1 MRIYTVGEQTL
12 KKNINL
18 LLVLLVT
25 SPIAQAVDSLEDLD
39 LESLMAMDVQVT
51 SAMKRSQSAFDTASS
66 IYVLTKERITH
77 SGASSVP
84 EALKM
89 VPGLVVRQLDNN
101 QWAIS
106 ARGVA
111 SRFSSKMLVM
121 IDGQSLYTPQ
131 FSAVYWE
138 TLNVPLYDIER
149 IEVIRGQ
156 GGQLWSSNANNG
168 VINIITKNSIDTR
181 GLFVDAASGSQ
192 VNIDANI
199 RYGADIGSSGS
210 YRVYGHVKDGNASKK
225 GLTVEPNDT
234 TEQYSLGG
242 RLDFSLNDDWSGFIQ
257 GDMTESTL
265 GQNYRGVVDDTNENV
280 TFSGELER
288 TDSRLMA
295 RLENRISDSANQMIQ
310 VSWLDQSGTQ
320 TYLQEEFESFDI
332 DYQMNF
338 IYQALQLDWG
348 LNYRYSTIS
357 FEDSLFLHSDK
368 DFDNLQ
374 QFGGFVQAQFALIP
388 EQLDFV
394 IGTRAEHNDLT
405 DWEYQPL
412 ARLLWKPEDNQVLWT
427 SVSQSVRIPSL
438 IEFNDNYAINGQK
451 VSDVL
456 PLSTGIE
463 AIDDYHIKTY
473 LNGNDQ
479 VEAETSLSYELGY
492 RLSQD
497 AWNIDVSVY
506 HTEAE
511 NVAVIDIDPNMEQ
524 FLPVLAL
531 FQAGQIQLASQA
543 LTQTTIQFD
552 IVSTADVTT
561 QGGDIVL
568 SWVPAEMFNAELG
581 YSYNTFDYD
590 LPENTFPA
598 IGRDST
604 TRQIF
609 AKADIHVFDNH
620 NIFASVR
627 VENSDAYQSENYT
640 LLDLT
645 WSWALTPD
653 WAVSV
658 TGKNLFAGSHLE
670 YANRQETYTIPNYI
684 DESVLFKVTANF

>member
-1 MRIYTVGEQTL
+1 MRTHL
-12 KKNINL
+12 PFL
-18 LLVLLVT
+18 MPLVIL
-25 SPIAQAVDSLEDLD
+25 SPMTYAAGSLDDLD
-39 LESLMAMDVQVT
+39 LESLMAMDIQVT
-51 SAMKRSQSAFDTASS
+51 SAMKRSQSAFDTATS
-66 IYVLTKERITH
+66 IYVLSKERITH
-77 SGASSVP
+77 SGATSIP

-168 VINIITKNSIDTR
+168 VINIITKNSLDTR
-181 GLFVDAASGSQ
+181 GLYADAASGSQ

-199 RYGADIGSSGS
+199 RYGNDISDIGS
-210 YRVYGHVKDGNASKK
+210 YRVYGHVKDGDASEK
-225 GLTVEPNDT
+225 GLVLEPNDVT
-234 TEQYSLGG
+234 QQYSFGG
-242 RLDFSLNDDWSGFIQ
+242 RMDFSTSDHWSGFVQ
-257 GDMTESTL
+257 GDITESKL
-265 GQNYRGVVDDTNENV
+265 GQNYRGVIDDTNRNI
-280 TFSGELER
+280 TFTDKLER
-288 TDSRLMA
+288 TDSRVMA
-295 RLENRISDSANQMIQ
+295 RLENRMSDSANQMLQ
-310 VSWLDQSGTQ
+310 VSWLNQSGSQ
-320 TYLQEEFESFDI
+320 TYLQEEFESFDV

-368 DFDNLQ
+368 EFDNLQ
-374 QFGGFVQAQFALIP
+374 QYGGFIQAQFALIP
-388 EQLDFV
+388 EELDLV
-394 IGTRAEHNDLT
+394 LGTRAEHNDLT

-412 ARLLWKPEDNQVLWT
+412 ARLLWKPQENQVLW
-427 SVSQSVRIPSL
+427 SAVSQSVRIPSL

-451 VSDVL
+451 VSEVL
-456 PLSTGIE
+456 PFSTGIE
-463 AIDDYHIKTY
+463 AIDEYHIKTY
-473 LNGNDQ
+473 LNGNDD

-492 RLSQD
+492 RLSQQS
-497 AWNIDVSVY
+497 WNLDVSLY
-506 HTEAE
+506 HTETE
-511 NVAVIDIDPNMEQ
+511 DVAVIDINPNVEQ
-524 FLPVLAL
+524 FYPALAL
-531 FQAGQIQLASQA
+531 FQSGQLQQALQA

-552 IVSTADVTT
+552 IVSTADLTT

-568 SWVPAEMFNAELG
+568 SWVPADMFNAELG
-581 YSYNTFDYD
+581 YSYNTFEYD

-609 AKADIHVFDNH
+609 AKADVHLFDSH
-620 NIFASVR
+620 NIFATVR
-627 VENSDAYQSENYT
+627 VENSDAYLTENYT

-645 WSWALTPD
+645 WNWAVSQH
-653 WAVSV
+653 WGVSV